1 MPIIILETYVKA
13 PIGMCFDFARNVEIH
28 TKTTSQTQERAVGGI
43 TTGLLKKGD
52 EVTWEAIHFGVRQR
66 LTAKISEMTKPH
78 AFTDVMVKGAFHS
91 FSHTHEFIEHGRGT
105 MMKDIFQYKSPLGII
120 GQLADKVFLEKYMRN
135 FLVSRAN
142 ELKKIVEI
150 EANRI

>member
-13 PIGMCFDFARNVEIH
+13 PIGMCFDFSRNVEIH
-28 TKTTSQTQERAVGGI
+28 TQTTSQTHERAVGGI

-66 LTAKISEMTKPH
+66 LTAKISEMKEPYS
-78 AFTDVMVKGAFHS
+78 FTDVMVKGAFHS
-91 FSHTHEFIEHGRGT
+91 FSHTHKFIGNDSGT
-105 MMKDIFQYKSPLGII
+105 IIKDIFEYKSPLGII
-120 GQLADKVFLEKYMRN
+120 GQLADKLFLEKYMRN

-142 ELKKIVEI
+142 ELKKIAEI
-150 EANRI
+150 EAKRM